1 MRKVGYISVYKRLRR
16 ISAVPFGDTLSALK
30 EVFAAGDR
38 RKYLCLFESLESLGL
53 VELPGK
59 LRQCIESGNVNIDGM
74 IGDIP
79 IKAPNPQLSVLY
91 IQPTD

>member
-1 MRKVGYISVYKRLRR
+1 
-16 ISAVPFGDTLSALK
+16 
-30 EVFAAGDR
+30 
-38 RKYLCLFESLESLGL
+38 LFESLESLGL